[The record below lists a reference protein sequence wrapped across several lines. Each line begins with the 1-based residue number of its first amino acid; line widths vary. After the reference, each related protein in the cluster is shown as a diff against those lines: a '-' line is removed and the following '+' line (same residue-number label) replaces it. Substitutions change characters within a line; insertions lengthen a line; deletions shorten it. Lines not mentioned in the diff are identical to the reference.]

1 MGKLLKEAKVNM
13 NNNSNRRKVITTNT
27 KNSKLIRLTVF
38 RSNCQIY
45 AMLIDDTR
53 GIVLTSVS
61 SNSISKKLCPVDKAS
76 ETGKL
81 IASKAKDLKINK
93 VIFDRN
99 SYKYHGRVKALADGA
114 RNAGLKF

>member
-1 MGKLLKEAKVNM
+1 MKNS
-13 NNNSNRRKVITTNT
+13 SNRRKVITTNT
-27 KNSKLIRLTVF
+27 KNSSIIRLSVF
-38 RSNCQIY
+38 RSNCHIY
-45 AMLIDDTR
+45 AMLIDDIK

-61 SNSISKKLCPVDKAS
+61 SKSITKKLNPVEKAS

-81 IASKAKDLKINK
+81 IASGAKDLKIK
-93 VIFDRN
+93 QVVFDRN